1 MGSIID
7 INNLSV
13 SFHTEKG
20 IYEAV
25 KGSTFKINRG
35 ECVALVG
42 ESGAGKSVTAHSILQ
57 LLPYPQAFHPEGSSI
72 KFKGQELVGASEEE
86 LLKIRGNKITMIFQ
100 EPMTSLNP
108 LHPILKQVSESLI
121 LHQGLGQA
129 EADLKSLELLHIV
142 QLAEA
147 ERRRNALPHELSGGQ
162 RQRVMIAMALA
173 NRPELLIA
181 DEPTT
186 ALDVTIQAEI
196 LKPLAEL
203 QKKFEMSM
211 LLITHDLGI
220 VRKISHRCC
229 IMTNGEI
236 VEKGNVKDIF
246 KEPGHEYTKKLLGSE
261 PRGNPLSTPDKT
273 KAIVE
278 GKNIKVYFTIKKSF
292 FGKPKQQVK
301 AVDDISLNIYEGETL
316 GLVGE
321 SGSGKT
327 TYALAILKL
336 LESEGEIIFTG
347 RNISNLK
354 IKAMRPLR
362 KEIQIVF
369 QDPFGSLN
377 PRLSISKIV
386 GEGLL
391 VHKIGKT
398 KEEHEKL
405 IDNVLVE
412 VGMDPETKHRYPHEF
427 SGGQRQRI
435 SIARALILQPK
446 LLILDEPTS
455 SLDLT
460 VQAQIVDLLRTI
472 QLKYKISYLFISH
485 DLRVVKAMSHRIAI
499 MEKGKM
505 IEQGPADQIFEAP
518 KHPYTKKLIQA
529 AFASPL
535 NN

>member
-1 MGSIID
+1 
-7 INNLSV
+7 
-13 SFHTEKG
+13 
-20 IYEAV
+20 
-25 KGSTFKINRG
+25 
-35 ECVALVG
+35 
-42 ESGAGKSVTAHSILQ
+42 
-57 LLPYPQAFHPEGSSI
+57 
-72 KFKGQELVGASEEE
+72 
-86 LLKIRGNKITMIFQ
+86 
-100 EPMTSLNP
+100 
-108 LHPILKQVSESLI
+108 
-121 LHQGLGQA
+121 
-129 EADLKSLELLHIV
+129 
-142 QLAEA
+142 
-147 ERRRNALPHELSGGQ
+147 
-162 RQRVMIAMALA
+162 
-173 NRPELLIA
+173 
-181 DEPTT
+181 
-186 ALDVTIQAEI
+186 
-196 LKPLAEL
+196 
-203 QKKFEMSM
+203 
-211 LLITHDLGI
+211 
-220 VRKISHRCC
+220 
-229 IMTNGEI
+229 
-236 VEKGNVKDIF
+236 
-246 KEPGHEYTKKLLGSE
+246 
-261 PRGNPLSTPDKT
+261 
-273 KAIVE
+273 
-278 GKNIKVYFTIKKSF
+278 
-292 FGKPKQQVK
+292 
-301 AVDDISLNIYEGETL
+301 
-316 GLVGE
+316 
-321 SGSGKT
+321 
-327 TYALAILKL
+327 
-336 LESEGEIIFTG
+336 
-347 RNISNLK
+347 
-354 IKAMRPLR
+354 MRPLR